1 MRRIFFNR
9 AAHRAL
15 ISTAIVVLFVH
26 VPLARASAG
35 NNALKIYEVAGA
47 GGLAGATYRQ
57 DTIILFNPTQATIS
71 CPTCAI
77 QTHSGTSN
85 TSSWTL
91 YKLPPLS
98 IPAGGFYMISASS
111 PTLSTAGSLSPIPYD
126 YRLKT
131 IEGTTADGTSGD
143 NILSSTV
150 GVVALTNTQSALTA
164 SSDSLCGTGNQLV
177 DLLGYG
183 SDTPTNGSTTA
194 TPATCYAGS
203 GAGFYD
209 GSTAFGRQLASTR
222 KNKCIDSFDNAT
234 DFVNVPV
241 TYLNSSSPVSPCP
254 TGNQLSAAV
263 SAIPTNPGVLES
275 VTFKA
280 AVSGATLPT
289 STGIAAFLNFDSPYY
304 SGSAMQ
310 MYDDGTHGDAAA
322 GDGTFTLA
330 TTIPAGVEAGF
341 IYPTNVTVKDA
352 LGNSYTGS
360 TRLNIALGTITM
372 TTPTTSGTIASGGI
386 LTFPITITGQH
397 GYGGVLNVSCTGSP
411 NANSLGVPI
420 STQCVSTPPELTLN
434 ANGSSTISL
443 VVATGTT
450 HSASMIPQSLPFGMV
465 DVLSIGILTFGIWRR
480 KRITSVGLLMLVMV
494 LTLNIAACGTDAG
507 LGNTGATPGT
517 YTYTVT
523 ASDSNISTVTNS
535 LILTVNVQ

>member
-1 MRRIFFNR
+1 MR
-9 AAHRAL
+9 L
-15 ISTAIVVLFVH
+15 
-26 VPLARASAG
+26 
-35 NNALKIYEVAGA
+35 
-47 GGLAGATYRQ
+47 
-57 DTIILFNPTQATIS
+57 
-71 CPTCAI
+71 
-77 QTHSGTSN
+77 
-85 TSSWTL
+85 
-91 YKLPPLS
+91 
-98 IPAGGFYMISASS
+98 
-111 PTLSTAGSLSPIPYD
+111 
-126 YRLKT
+126 
-131 IEGTTADGTSGD
+131 
-143 NILSSTV
+143 
-150 GVVALTNTQSALTA
+150 
-164 SSDSLCGTGNQLV
+164 
-177 DLLGYG
+177 
-183 SDTPTNGSTTA
+183 
-194 TPATCYAGS
+194 
-203 GAGFYD
+203 
-209 GSTAFGRQLASTR
+209 
-222 KNKCIDSFDNAT
+222 
-234 DFVNVPV
+234 PV
-241 TYLNSSSPVSPCP
+241 TGHSRL
-254 TGNQLSAAV
+254 T
-263 SAIPTNPGVLES
+263 
-275 VTFKA
+275 
-280 AVSGATLPT
+280 
-289 STGIAAFLNFDSPYY
+289 
-304 SGSAMQ
+304 
-310 MYDDGTHGDAAA
+310 
-322 GDGTFTLA
+322 
-330 TTIPAGVEAGF
+330 TTIPAGVDAGF

>member
-9 AAHRAL
+9 AAHRAVIL
-15 ISTAIVVLFVH
+15 TAIVVLFVH

-57 DTIILFNPTQATIS
+57 DTIILFNPTQATIK
-71 CPTCAI
+71 CTTCAL

-85 TSSWTL
+85 TASWTV
-91 YKLPPLS
+91 YKLPSLS

-131 IEGTTADGTSGD
+131 LEETTVDGTSGD

-150 GVVALTNTQSALTA
+150 GVVALTSTQSALTA
-164 SSDSLCGTGNQLV
+164 SSDSLCGTGAQLL

-183 SDTPTNGSTTA
+183 SNTSTNSSTAA

-203 GAGFYD
+203 GAGYYD
-209 GSTAFGRQLASTR
+209 GSTAYGRQLGSTR
-222 KNKCIDSFDNAT
+222 KNKCIDSFDNAA
-234 DFVNVPV
+234 DFVNLPV
-241 TYLNSSSPVSPCP
+241 TYFNSSSSVSPCP
-254 TGNQLSAAV
+254 AGNQLSAAV
-263 SAIPTNPGVLES
+263 SASPTNPGVLES

-280 AVSGATLPT
+280 AVTGATLPT

-310 MYDDGTHGDAAA
+310 MYDDGTHGDATAK
-322 GDGTFTLA
+322 DGTFTLT
-330 TTIPAGVEAGF
+330 TTIPTGVDAGF
-341 IYPTNVTVKDA
+341 TFPTNVTVNDA
-352 LGNSYTGS
+352 PGNSYTGS
-360 TRLNIALGTITM
+360 TPLNIALGTISM
-372 TTPTTSGTIASGGI
+372 TTPKTSGSIASGGV

-397 GYGGVLNVSCTGSP
+397 GYGGILNVTCTGSP

-434 ANGSSTISL
+434 ANGTSTITL

-450 HSASMIPQSLPFGMV
+450 HSASVIPQSLSLGMLG
-465 DVLSIGILTFGIWRR
+465 VLSIGILTFGIWRR
-480 KRITSVGLLMLVMV
+480 KRVTSIGLLMLVMA
-494 LTLNIAACGTDAG
+494 LILNIAACGTNAG
-507 LGNTGATPGT
+507 LGNTGAAPGT
-517 YTYTVT
+517 YTYIVT
-523 ASDSNISTVTNS
+523 ASDSNISIVTNS